1 MPCLSPIDSKNIR
14 LSLCAMYSKR
24 YKYIESNIKDIQRQ
38 LESISFEDAHQFY
51 VTASPAS
58 ALKFS
63 EAILLENHKEQFN
76 INTFFCKNEA
86 ILKIVNNILFNK
98 EVNYVYVNYYKRILH
113 YLDSIL
119 TYEEYTN
126 NYNNYLI
133 YIFGLVYPLN
143 KEIFGDNNSISSSID
158 TEIILLPTTKV
169 LIENLIKQDEVI
181 DTLIKLSI

>member
-1 MPCLSPIDSKNIR
+1 MPCLSPNDSKNIR
-14 LSLCAMYSKR
+14 LSLCAIYSER
-24 YKYIESNIKDIQRQ
+24 YRYIVSNIEDIQRQ

-51 VTASPAS
+51 VPAFPTS

-63 EAILLENHKEQFN
+63 EAILHVNHKEQFN
-76 INTFFCKNEA
+76 ISTHFCKNEA

-119 TYEEYTN
+119 TYKEYAN
-126 NYNNYLI
+126 NYEKYLI

-143 KEIFGDNNSISSSID
+143 KEIFGDTNLISSSID
-158 TEIILLPTTKV
+158 TEFILLPTTKV